1 MEESIILEEDIDSDY
16 EPTNEEIQE
25 YAESLGLK
33 LPADNEYMYLAIEGI
48 KSRLPKEWKPCQ
60 TREKEIYYFNFET
73 GESVWEHQCDTL
85 YKQKVIFCR
94 FMI

>member
-48 KSRLPKEWKPCQ
+48 KSRLPKE
-60 TREKEIYYFNFET
+60 
-73 GESVWEHQCDTL
+73 
-85 YKQKVIFCR
+85 
-94 FMI
+94 